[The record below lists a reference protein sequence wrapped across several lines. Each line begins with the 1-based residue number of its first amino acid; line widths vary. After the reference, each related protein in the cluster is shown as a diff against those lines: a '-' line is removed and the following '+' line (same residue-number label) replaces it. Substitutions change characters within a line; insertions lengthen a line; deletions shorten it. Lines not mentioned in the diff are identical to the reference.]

1 MRSKLGFHNFKH
13 FYTDSINLINSLC
26 CLRKSLRC
34 LHFSQQKKLLHNKS
48 STKLHFFS
56 PLSFLI
62 ACLLFLD
69 KRYFLFIS
77 NTHYVEEQQPM
88 KKHYFQ
94 NSVNSCTKCICSFW
108 KTEKGLK
115 KTEPMLLARNQIEK

>member
-48 STKLHFFS
+48 STKLHFFP
-56 PLSFLI
+56 PLLSYSMFTVLGQKVFSFYLKYSLCGR
-62 ACLLFLD
+62 AAANEEALFPE
-69 KRYFLFIS
+69 FS
-77 NTHYVEEQQPM
+77 E
-88 KKHYFQ
+88 
-94 NSVNSCTKCICSFW
+94 
-108 KTEKGLK
+108 
-115 KTEPMLLARNQIEK
+115 